1 MTLIKR
7 EMFIWDFL
15 KKEIIPKNVESIT
28 FNNITFDNS
37 NICEKSKNQVTTISL
52 VPSYVNLN
60 FKNKELFKEIKIT
73 NTNLDGYGITINE
86 NDTLESYLQNTL
98 SKHTRKNVQR
108 FWNRLNQSFN
118 IKVSH
123 YYGQISKE
131 TFTFLMSSLYQFL
144 IKRFNDKQ
152 EINSYLINWDQKTE
166 PAFNLINN
174 KKASL
179 FVIYNEDTPINITL
193 NYHTFNTILFSE
205 MNGFDTNYYKFGLG
219 HIDLYLHLKWCID
232 NNYKFL
238 DLGNGTLDY
247 KKKWCNTFYN
257 IQYVLLYK
265 KGSILSK
272 TLFIAEKNKLRVKNF
287 LKRIKLDKL
296 IFKSKYY
303 LKYSKHTIK
312 NPNNTAT
319 YTLEDI
325 KNNTNY
331 NLYNAAVID
340 LKTNT
345 FLKKPVYDYLF
356 NSNEHVNDIIIYMI
370 ADNTY
375 VIKGKTSLLKLEI
388 TAI

>member
-1 MTLIKR
+1 MTFIKR

-15 KKEIIPKNVESIT
+15 KKEMIPKNVESVT

-73 NTNLDGYGITINE
+73 NTNLDGSGITINE

-98 SKHTRKNVQR
+98 SRHTRKNLQR

-118 IKVSH
+118 IKVN
-123 YYGQISKE
+123 YYHGQISRE
-131 TFTFLMSSLYQFL
+131 TFTFLMSSLYHFL

-152 EINSYLINWDQKTE
+152 KINSYLINWDQKTE

-205 MNGFDTNYYKFGLG
+205 INGFDTNYYKFGLG
-219 HIDLYLHLKWCID
+219 HIDLYLHLKWCFD

-272 TLFIAEKNKLRVKNF
+272 TLFIAEKNKLSVKNF
-287 LKRIKLDKL
+287 LKKIKLDEL
-296 IFKSKYY
+296 ILKTKYL
-303 LKYSKHTIK
+303 LKYSKNTIK
-312 NPNNTAT
+312 KTSNHKLF
-319 YTLEDI
+319 TLENLSNDAD
-325 KNNTNY
+325 Y
-331 NLYNAAVID
+331 NLNNAAVID

-345 FLKKPVYDYLF
+345 FLKNPVYDSLF
-356 NSNEHVNDIIIYMI
+356 NSNEHINDITIYMI
-370 ADNTY
+370 AENTY
-375 VIKGKTSLLKLEI
+375 VIKGKKSLLKI
-388 TAI
+388 KTTT